1 MTETY
6 NQNPCEFRYKID
18 SCSKVVD
25 GDTVDVLIDLGFDVL
40 IRQRVRLLGIDTE
53 ESRTSDKT
61 EKIYGKHAKKQI
73 LKWVTKAVESDKDD
87 CEIELRCPERDSVG
101 KYGRALG
108 ELWVL
113 EDNNWTNVNK
123 WMCENGYAV
132 PYIGQNKN
140 DVKEHHMLHRKMLAE
155 RGELVIDEDGTFL
168 TSK

>member
-6 NQNPCEFRYKID
+6 NQSPCEFRYKID

-101 KYGRALG
+101 KYGRTLVFVYKNRRDMVSINQKMIDTG
-108 ELWVL
+108 FV
-113 EDNNWTNVNK
+113 NVYDGGTK
-123 WMCENGYAV
+123 
-132 PYIGQNKN
+132 
-140 DVKEHHMLHRKMLAE
+140 KEFDL
-155 RGELVIDEDGTFL
+155 
-168 TSK
+168 